1 MKEECDPYNQFDDTV
16 DPVDESISENGLYIN
31 PFSSNFSLDE
41 TNRSLENDFQGD
53 ENSVQAI
60 NTTGKQKTTFIYY
73 DGYRF
78 TKDSTRFSKGLQVEQ
93 IYWRCSSAKSVR

>member
-1 MKEECDPYNQFDDTV
+1 MKEEYDPSNQFDDTI

-31 PFSSNFSLDE
+31 PFSSNFSLDG

-53 ENSVQAI
+53 EVAELS
-60 NTTGKQKTTFIYY
+60 GKQKTTFIYY

-78 TKDSTRFSKGLQVEQ
+78 TKDSTRFSKGLQIEQ
-93 IYWRCSSAKSVR
+93 IYWRCSSSKSVR